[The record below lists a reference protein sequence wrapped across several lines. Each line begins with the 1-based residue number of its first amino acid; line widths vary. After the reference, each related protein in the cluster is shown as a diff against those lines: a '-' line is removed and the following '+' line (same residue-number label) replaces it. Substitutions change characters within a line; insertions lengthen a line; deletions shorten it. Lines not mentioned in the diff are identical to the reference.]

1 MRMEEQQRG
10 TDDAESALA
19 AISGEMVR
27 LYKDQLGRGP
37 TRARTYWASP
47 DILVCVLEDTFT
59 PAERQLVRLG
69 QHQRVRD
76 TRVFFQYSS
85 VPTFCEPVERIT
97 GRTVRAF
104 HSSIDTIADG
114 MAIEAFVLYPEGTSG
129 PPRALRS
136 E

>member
-1 MRMEEQQRG
+1 MDGQQRG
-10 TDDAESALA
+10 TEDAESLLA

-27 LYKDQLGRGP
+27 LYKDQFGRGP

-47 DILVCVLEDTFT
+47 DVLVCVLEDTFT
-59 PAERQLVRLG
+59 PVERHLIRLS
-69 QHQRVRD
+69 QHERVRD

-85 VPTFCEPVERIT
+85 VPAFCDPVERIT
-97 GRTVRAF
+97 GRTVRGF
-104 HSSIDTIADG
+104 HSSVDTLADG

-129 PPRALRS
+129 PSRASLS

>member
-1 MRMEEQQRG
+1 MRMEGQHRG
-10 TDDAESALA
+10 TDDTESVLA

-47 DILVCVLEDTFT
+47 DILVSVLEDTLT
-59 PAERQLVRLG
+59 PVERHLVRLG
-69 QHQRVRD
+69 QHQRLRD

-85 VPTFCEPVERIT
+85 VPTFCEPIERIT

-104 HSSIDTIADG
+104 HSSVDTLADG

-129 PPRALRS
+129 PPRASLS

>member
-1 MRMEEQQRG
+1 MDGQQRG
-10 TDDAESALA
+10 TDDAESVLA

-47 DILVCVLEDTFT
+47 DILMCVLEDTFT
-59 PAERQLVRLG
+59 PVERHLVRLG
-69 QHQRVRD
+69 QHERLRD

-85 VPTFCEPVERIT
+85 VATFCEPIERIT

-104 HSSIDTIADG
+104 HSSIDTLADG
-114 MAIEAFVLYPEGTSG
+114 MAIETFVLYPEGASG
-129 PPRALRS
+129 LSRS
-136 E
+136 SLSE